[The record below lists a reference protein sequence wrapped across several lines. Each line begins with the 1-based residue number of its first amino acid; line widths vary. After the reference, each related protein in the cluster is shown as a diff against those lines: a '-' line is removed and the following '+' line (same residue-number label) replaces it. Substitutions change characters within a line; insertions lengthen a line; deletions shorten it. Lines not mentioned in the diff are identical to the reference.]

1 MKILHVI
8 QSLNVNKGAGI
19 TARNVKIIEYLE
31 KKLTKN
37 FILTLNNKKLPKQS
51 YISEDRVHTLR
62 YFNERFPI
70 PIYNLFLIGYLV
82 KKADIVHLTCFWT
95 LLNAYV
101 YICCKIFS
109 KKYIICPAGSLL
121 VFGRSKFKKY
131 IYNLLVGKNIVRE
144 AASVIAITDKE
155 VEQFLSINIP
165 AKKIFKI
172 PNGVELNNTEKFHF
186 ATENESYLKNLKPF
200 ILYMGRLNFIKG
212 PDILLESF
220 NKIADQIPNHNL
232 VFAGNDDGMGRE
244 LRMISQKSKFS
255 KRIHFIGFVNGKK
268 KEFLYQNADVLVI
281 PSRSEAMSLVVLE
294 AALHGLESIFTDQCG
309 LDELN
314 KKQLGKSVPVNVN
327 LLAEAIKEFITSSKG
342 RKNNLTLKKYV
353 SKNFNWERITS
364 QYLEVIKSSK
374 KNSL

>member
-19 TARNVKIIEYLE
+19 TARNIKIIEYLE
-31 KKLTKN
+31 KKSTKN
-37 FILTLNNKKLPKQS
+37 FILTLDNKNTPQQS
-51 YISEDRVHTLR
+51 YISKDRVHSLR

-82 KKADIVHLTCFWT
+82 KKVDIVHLTCFWT

-131 IYNLLVGKNIVRE
+131 LYNLIFGRNIVRE
-144 AASVIAITDKE
+144 ATSVIAVTDTE

-165 AKKIFKI
+165 EKKIFKI
-172 PNGVELNNTEKFHF
+172 PNGVELNNIDKINFPTK
-186 ATENESYLKNLKPF
+186 NESYLNNLKPF
-200 ILYMGRLNFIKG
+200 ILYMGRLNYIKG

-244 LRMISQKSKFS
+244 LRTITQKSKFP
-255 KRIHFIGFVNGKK
+255 KRIHFIGFVSGKK
-268 KEFLYQNADVLVI
+268 KEFLYKNADLLVI

-314 KKQLGKSVPVNVN
+314 KSKLGKSVPVNVN
-327 LLAEAIKEFITSSKG
+327 LLAKAIKEFITSNKL
-342 RKNNLTLKKYV
+342 RKNNLNLKKYV
-353 SKNFNWERITS
+353 SKNFNWESITS
-364 QYLEVIKSSK
+364 KYLEVIK
-374 KNSL
+374 NSL